1 MQYSGILCVDVWAWE
16 MIKLYIYIYLE
27 SYVYSSSVLYILQI
41 NFSFF
46 AFYYKNICPPIIDL

>member
-1 MQYSGILCVDVWAWE
+1 MRWCVSLGDDK
-16 MIKLYIYIYLE
+16 IIYIYIYLE

-46 AFYYKNICPPIIDL
+46 AFYYKNICPPIIVL